1 MRKKQKQ
8 QSQQQPPQEQQQ
20 QQPSQQEVNLSRIL
34 ISEAQI
40 ATLAEMVSILSQK
53 IDNLTIKIQQLA
65 SKKIDSYQNKKNDG
79 RKKRRR
85 RSNRVIARNDEKDMV
100 IQLEVEELLQMVG
113 TSFTTEMLLEEF
125 MKV

>member
-1 MRKKQKQ
+1 LRKKQKQ

-20 QQPSQQEVNLSRIL
+20 QQPSQQEVNLSRVL

-53 IDNLTIKIQQLA
+53 IDNRTIKIQQLS

-85 RSNRVIARNDEKDMV
+85 RSNRVRARNDEKDMV
-100 IQLEVEELLQMVG
+100 IQL
-113 TSFTTEMLLEEF
+113 
-125 MKV
+125 